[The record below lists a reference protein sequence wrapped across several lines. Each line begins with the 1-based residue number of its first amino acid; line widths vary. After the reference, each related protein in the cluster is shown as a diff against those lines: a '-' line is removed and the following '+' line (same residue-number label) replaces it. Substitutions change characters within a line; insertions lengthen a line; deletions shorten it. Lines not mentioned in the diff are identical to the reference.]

1 MAADS
6 EATAFRVAQEAVVNI
21 QRHSAAKTASVTL
34 EFAEDAL
41 HMEIQDDGVGFAL
54 PEKLTQ
60 YATQGRLGII
70 GMEERVLSVG
80 GTIQLQ
86 SHPGRGTRIRA
97 RIPYAAS
104 EQTLS

>member
-1 MAADS
+1 MG
-6 EATAFRVAQEAVVNI
+6 
-21 QRHSAAKTASVTL
+21 SAL
-34 EFAEDAL
+34 D
-41 HMEIQDDGVGFAL
+41 L

-86 SHPGRGTRIRA
+86 SHPGRGTRIPSAISPIQRPDQA
-97 RIPYAAS
+97 
-104 EQTLS
+104 LS